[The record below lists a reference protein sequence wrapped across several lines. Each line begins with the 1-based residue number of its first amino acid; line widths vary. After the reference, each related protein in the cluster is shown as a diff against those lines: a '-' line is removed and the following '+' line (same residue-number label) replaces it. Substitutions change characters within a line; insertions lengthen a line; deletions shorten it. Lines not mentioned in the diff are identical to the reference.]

1 MRLGAKMK
9 TIFPCKITFLTFF
22 LLILSKD
29 LIVLPSSH
37 LGYAQDGAN
46 VVENQ
51 GTRIQDFEATDIL
64 SRELRGIETPDGMS
78 RKYFEYS
85 HRKSRVANAV
95 KDLFFD
101 EFLQIAI
108 ESPDDFGGWEI
119 TDNQAVQ
126 FLEKL
131 AAYQRYRQEYL
142 ERIARLEDED
152 QIRSENHQLAKRRS
166 ALSQSLAR
174 SLLPAQAVAL
184 VPENTE
190 WYGLLAHVANGHMLG
205 KWLKITPSQLEKL
218 RRESA
223 EFCEEV
229 KTSLDDSRQKSVDI
243 FFKNLTKT
251 QNAKFFSVFS
261 EDKVQSVYRS
271 LPFETLYLDHNVDL
285 RSDSYNKLLFS
296 PSLVLIDTIQGRPER
311 LAEKESER
319 RSNLHRPTFKISNA
333 ESQLAPSR
341 GKMLYDRELAPN
353 HFFAP
358 EFALIS
364 LDLNRHDYTDDVH
377 SILKSGLRKLLDR
390 QIAICKDQQS
400 LEHLEGTE
408 KWKTSQ
414 ANLALEY
421 RKFREDAM
429 AAFSDDRAAS
439 LLSSI
444 EGFDANLFCIARWK
458 SIRDWLGI
466 TDQQLERMHEESRE
480 LVSDMEA
487 NLVDLRQKSAD
498 ILFSN
503 LSPAQRDQFFQI
515 FDRDKVAFFWGGL
528 SYSNLYAHHRN
539 VKGEHWFLWEGDP
552 SPQKSQ
558 PDPLLKPTKLKF
570 PK

>member
-1 MRLGAKMK
+1 MK
-9 TIFPCKITFLTFF
+9 TIFLSKISFLTFF
-22 LLILSKD
+22 LLILSID
-29 LIVLPSSH
+29 LTVLSSSR
-37 LGYAQDGAN
+37 LGHAQDGTN
-46 VVENQ
+46 VAGNQ
-51 GTRIQDFEATDIL
+51 GKRIQDFEASDIL
-64 SRELRGIETPDGMS
+64 SRELRGMETPDGTS

-85 HRKSRVANAV
+85 HRQSRAVNAV

-119 TDNQAVQ
+119 TDNQADQ

-131 AAYQRYRQEYL
+131 GAFQRYRQEYL

-166 ALSQSLAR
+166 ALSQSIAR

-190 WYGLLAHVANGHMLG
+190 WYGLPAHVANGHLLG
-205 KWLKITPSQLEKL
+205 KWLKITPPQLEKL
-218 RRESA
+218 GLESA
-223 EFCEEV
+223 ELCEEV
-229 KTSLDDSRQKSVDI
+229 KNSLDDSRQKSADI

-251 QNAKFFSVFS
+251 QNAKFFSVFP

-319 RSNLHRPTFKISNA
+319 RSNLHRPTFQISNA
-333 ESQLAPSR
+333 ESQLAASR
-341 GKMLYDRELAPN
+341 GKLLFDRELAPN

-358 EFALIS
+358 ELALIS
-364 LDLNRHDYTDDVH
+364 LDLNRHNYTDDVH
-377 SILKSGLRKLLDR
+377 SSLNSGLRKLLDR
-390 QIAICKDQQS
+390 QITICKRQQS
-400 LEHLEGTE
+400 LEHLEGIE
-408 KWKTSQ
+408 KWNTTQ

-421 RKFREDAM
+421 RKFREDAT
-429 AAFSDDRAAS
+429 AFFSDDRAAS

-444 EGFDANLFCIARWK
+444 EGFDANLLYIARWK

-466 TDQQLERMHEESRE
+466 TDQQLERMAEESRE

-503 LSPAQRDQFFQI
+503 LSHAQRAQFFEI
-515 FDRDKVAFFWGGL
+515 FDQDKVAFFWGGL
-528 SYSNLYAHHRN
+528 SYSTLYAHHRN
-539 VKGEHWFLWEGDP
+539 VKGEHWFLWEGDS
-552 SPQKSQ
+552 SPQKNQ
-558 PDPLLKPTKLKF
+558 PHPLLKPTKIKF